1 MNNDLAQVCSLQEGR
16 FCIVTAPCA
25 RLTAAVMQTL
35 QDERRTVLYVSGN
48 YPPVLTALDRKN
60 SCFSVRRALT
70 AYQYLTILSEAGE
83 SCIIVEHDRSVYD
96 DAPETAE
103 AVGRLCRERAED
115 AAVLLIARRW
125 DAYLEAMSPT
135 AHTVM
140 VIPDDRTKRR
150 NQTWPGAVHENR
162 AHRGT
167 AHSGTK
173 KSATGACS
181 TQRQLWDREWQ

>member
-25 RLTAAVMQTL
+25 SLTAAVMQTL
-35 QDERRTVLYVSGN
+35 QNERRSVLYVSGN
-48 YPPVLTALDRKN
+48 YPPVLTALDRRN
-60 SCFSVRRALT
+60 NCFCVRRALT
-70 AYQYLTILSEAGE
+70 AYQYLTILSEATE

-96 DAPETAE
+96 DAPETAD

-125 DAYLEAMSPT
+125 DAYLEAMSPA
-135 AHTVM
+135 AHTVI
-140 VIPDDRTKRR
+140 VIPEERAKRR
-150 NQTWPGAVHENR
+150 KRACTGAVYEEQAQHSTTR
-162 AHRGT
+162 TGT
-167 AHSGTK
+167 T

-181 TQRQLWDREWQ
+181 AQRQLWDRGWQ